1 MITFTLEAILAI
13 FLVIILM
20 RLFRK
25 EPKPAEPAYQ
35 APVED
40 LANLK
45 VGDARTGD
53 VLSIAGAGDQMSDLD
68 FTVDR
73 ASRLEAGARTW
84 VEFSGPYKERR
95 VAVRVG
101 GDEDEEAEV
110 YLHSSPARVT
120 LDDVGLSE
128 QDLADI
134 DERQNPA
141 DNFEYDNTS
150 WNYRLSREVRA
161 SRETPPQQTS
171 YYYWEFLTPD
181 AARLLSIRKAEG
193 EPFAVTVYQR
203 IQPVDVTVYRGART

>member
-13 FLVIILM
+13 FLVIVLM

-25 EPKPAEPAYQ
+25 DPKPAPSAYQ
-35 APVED
+35 APAED

-45 VGDARTGD
+45 VTDARTGD
-53 VLSIAGAGDQMSDLD
+53 VLSVAGAGDQMNDLD

-73 ASRLEAGARTW
+73 ASRLEAGARSW
-84 VEFSGPYKERR
+84 VELSGPYKERR
-95 VAVRVG
+95 AAVRVG
-101 GDEDEEAEV
+101 GDEDQEAEV
-110 YLHSSPARVT
+110 YLHSSPNRVT
-120 LDDVGLSE
+120 LEDVGLSE

-141 DNFEYDNTS
+141 DNFEYDNAT

-161 SRETPPQQTS
+161 SRETPPQQST

-181 AARLLSIRKAEG
+181 AARLLGIRKAEG
-193 EPFAVTVYQR
+193 EPFAITAYQR
-203 IQPVDVTVYRGART
+203 IAPGDVTVYRGAKG